1 MGRPLRLEF
10 EGALYHITAR
20 GNERREIFRD
30 DDDQIAMLEIIS
42 GAIKRYNL
50 RVYAYVLMSNHY
62 HMLLETVEAN
72 LIKVMHDIQTAYTQ
86 KFNHRHRRIGHL
98 FQGRYKSILVDKDAY
113 LLELSRYIHL
123 NPVRA
128 GIVKLPQ
135 DYRWSSYRRYMGE
148 KVDSWVDVDWLL
160 GWFEEGNTKRASET
174 YRAFVE
180 DGMEQSKGEVFKDMW
195 GGFVLGRVDYIKEIK
210 GRMKEKVISVEM
222 PREINRFVGP
232 RLEDIAQEVTR
243 RFGVDKEE
251 LKQKR
256 KGNFEAAK
264 VAIYLSRKMT
274 AYGINQIVG
283 YFGGRH
289 YSMVSRLVREVD
301 EKRAREKGFDRL
313 LNRLEANI
321 MKSQVKT

>member
-30 DDDQIAMLEIIS
+30 DDDRTAMLGIIS

-50 RVYAYVLMSNHY
+50 KVYAYVLMSNHY
-62 HMLLETVEAN
+62 HVLLETMEPN
-72 LIKVMHDIQTAYTQ
+72 LVKVMHDIQTAYTQ
-86 KFNHRHRRIGHL
+86 RYNHRHRRIGHL
-98 FQGRYKSILVDKDAY
+98 FQGRYKSILIDKDTY

-128 GIVKLPQ
+128 GIVELPQ
-135 DYRWSSYRRYMGE
+135 DYRWSSYCRYMGE

-160 GWFEEGNTKRASET
+160 GWFEEGNAGRASEM

-180 DGMEQSKGEVFKDMW
+180 DGIGQSKGEVFKDMW
-195 GGFVLGRVDYIKEIK
+195 GGFVLGRANYIKEIK
-210 GRMKEKVISVEM
+210 RHMKEKVISTEM
-222 PREINRFVGP
+222 PREINRCVGP
-232 RLEDIAQEVTR
+232 RIEDIEEEVAR
-243 RFGVDKEE
+243 RYGVVKEE
-251 LKQKR
+251 LKEKR
-256 KGNFEAAK
+256 KGNIEAAK

-274 AYGINQIVG
+274 VYGISQIAG

-301 EKRAREKGFDRL
+301 EKRAREEGFDRL